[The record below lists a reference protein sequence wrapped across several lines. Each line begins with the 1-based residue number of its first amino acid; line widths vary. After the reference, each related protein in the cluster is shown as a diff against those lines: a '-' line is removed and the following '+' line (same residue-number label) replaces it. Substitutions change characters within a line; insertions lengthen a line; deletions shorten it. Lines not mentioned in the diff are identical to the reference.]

1 MTLSKEITTIF
12 DEVINPLG
20 LLPQEVRIGAWQR
33 AALDYDIAS
42 IKDSLSLQL
51 AQSRVLF
58 FDCPANRFRNPK
70 TNLQEAEM
78 IGKIMACFEEIY
90 RANGQILSPE
100 SVGVITPF
108 RAQIAQIRATLS
120 LYQKRYE
127 ACTIDTVG
135 RYQGG
140 ARDIILISVCLNNS
154 FQLDS
159 LISLS
164 DDETVDR
171 KLNVALTR
179 ARKHLVLVGNE
190 ALMRQDKRYNL
201 LIDWIQNKQNK
212 A

>member
-1 MTLSKEITTIF
+1 
-12 DEVINPLG
+12 
-20 LLPQEVRIGAWQR
+20 
-33 AALDYDIAS
+33 
-42 IKDSLSLQL
+42 
-51 AQSRVLF
+51 
-58 FDCPANRFRNPK
+58 
-70 TNLQEAEM
+70 LQEAEM

-127 ACTIDTVG
+127 ACTIDTVE